1 MIIPEK
7 REFITRI
14 EFHGDVASTVY
25 ERLNGLMTEIGFSR
39 TITSAEPATYYLPTA
54 EYFIETELNRDEV
67 IAVAIRIAN
76 KLKTKYSIIV
86 SESKGITWGGLTKKE
101 E

>member
-1 MIIPEK
+1 MIEPIK
-7 REFITRI
+7 REFLARI
-14 EFHGDVASTVY
+14 EFHGDAASTVY
-25 ERLNGLMTEIGFSR
+25 ERLNELMAPVGFSR
-39 TITSAEPATYYLPTA
+39 TVTSSEPATYYLPTA

-67 IAVAIRIAN
+67 IAMAIRIAN
-76 KLKTKYSIIV
+76 RLKRKYSIIV

>member
-1 MIIPEK
+1 MTTPEK
-7 REFITRI
+7 KEFLARI
-14 EFHGDVASTVY
+14 EFHGETASTLY
-25 ERLNGLMTEIGFSR
+25 EGLNDLMAEGGFSR

-67 IAVAIRIAN
+67 IAAAMRIAN
-76 KLKTKYSIIV
+76 KLKRKYSIIV
-86 SESKGITWGGLTKKE
+86 SESKGITWGGLTKRE